1 MSSWVPDL
9 DFSLSEFEQAGLYTA
24 EEHRDEAQSRPAV
37 IAITE
42 NKRGGSLQEY
52 CAPEPA
58 ADSVGHL
65 QHVSMHLQAD
75 QAGPT
80 QGASG
85 SSQLWRPITP
95 DAQKHH
101 QPQQGR
107 VEQTAEGATNI
118 SHKARL
124 NREHQRTFQRR
135 RKVLHV
141 HICRLFL
148 ATEHQKVYLVA
159 S

>member
-1 MSSWVPDL
+1 MSSRLPDL
-9 DFSLSEFEQAGLYTA
+9 DFSLSEFEQAGLYIA
-24 EEHRDEAQSRPAV
+24 EEHRDGAQSRPAV
-37 IAITE
+37 SAITDE
-42 NKRGGSLQEY
+42 KRGGSLQDN

-58 ADSVGHL
+58 ADSVGPL
-65 QHVSMHLQAD
+65 QHVSVHLQAE
-75 QAGPT
+75 QAWPT

-101 QPQQGR
+101 QQQQGR
-107 VEQTAEGATNI
+107 VEQPAAGATNT

-135 RKVLHV
+135 RKVLHL
-141 HICRLFL
+141 HICRLL
-148 ATEHQKVYLVA
+148 LV
-159 S
+159 